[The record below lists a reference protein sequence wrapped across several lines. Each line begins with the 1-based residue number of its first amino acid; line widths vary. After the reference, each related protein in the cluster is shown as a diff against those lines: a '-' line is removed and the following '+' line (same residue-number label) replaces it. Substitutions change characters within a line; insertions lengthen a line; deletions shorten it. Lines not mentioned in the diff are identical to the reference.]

1 MYHITILATYMYRR
15 QEQQMNAIDACCDT
29 AITFGIPVKSLAR
42 FLRRI
47 GVDANRLALIA

>member
-1 MYHITILATYMYRR
+1 MYHITILATYTYRR

>member
-1 MYHITILATYMYRR
+1 MYRR

-29 AITFGIPVKSLAR
+29 AITFGISVKSLAR

>member
-1 MYHITILATYMYRR
+1 MYHLSILATYTYRR
-15 QEQQMNAIDACCDT
+15 ESQQMNAIDACCDT

-47 GVDANRLALIA
+47 SVDANRLALIA